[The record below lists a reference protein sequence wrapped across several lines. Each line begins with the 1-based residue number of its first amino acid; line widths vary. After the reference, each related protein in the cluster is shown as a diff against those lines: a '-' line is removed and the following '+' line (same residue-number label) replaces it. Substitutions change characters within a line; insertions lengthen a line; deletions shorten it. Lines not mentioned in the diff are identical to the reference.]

1 LTTRKDKH
9 FRLTVGLTAEFRK
22 TATLLGFSE
31 TKAAEFA
38 LAEWVKRN
46 RDEAQKRLDMY
57 AEKGI
62 TIIEPHT
69 VNIAVFQK
77 AEIYTA
83 RQELRRLLG
92 VLETTRDPGFKRE
105 AQLELAKA
113 LKVIRPVYTTTRDGE
128 LERLL
133 KEAEHYL
140 DPAEQ

>member
-1 LTTRKDKH
+1 
-9 FRLTVGLTAEFRK
+9 
-22 TATLLGFSE
+22 
-31 TKAAEFA
+31 
-38 LAEWVKRN
+38 
-46 RDEAQKRLDMY
+46 MY

-62 TIIEPHT
+62 TIIEPLT

-105 AQLELAKA
+105 AQLELPKA
-113 LKVIRPVYTTTRDGE
+113 LKLVRPVYATTRDSE

-133 KEAEHYL
+133 LKAEHYF
-140 DPAEQ
+140 DR